1 MTLLPSF
8 FKEDA
13 DIIFTYHVG
22 GAALSLE
29 EGRV

>member
-13 DIIFTYHVG
+13 DIIITYLVG
-22 GAALSLE
+22 GTALSLE
-29 EGRV
+29 EGRA